1 MKLHLSLKLLS
12 LAICLGFSHTVFAQE
27 AEEEGVQVQNDPPLV
42 QVEISQDTLAPYVER
57 REDTGVYFGITYE
70 ALDLKNYVSVLDN
83 TNVKYADA
91 FGSNPVAL
99 IIVTTDY
106 KYNTSFGSLAAGLNV
121 GTGEVSSS
129 KSGVS
134 RKLNVMKYG
143 VDFRLTLDTLWPEPY
158 VAPYVGLN
166 LWQMG
171 IKDTTPTDSVSV
183 TTQLGYNYTL
193 GFLLQL
199 DWIDYDAAK
208 TSTFSW
214 GMENTFVDVY
224 ATQYAKSSADTD
236 PNTETDFIYGVG
248 LRLEF

>member
-1 MKLHLSLKLLS
+1 MKLHLSLKILV
-12 LAICLGFSHTVFAQE
+12 LALCAVFSVSANAQD
-27 AEEEGVQVQNDPPLV
+27 VQVQESPPLV
-42 QVEISQDTLAPYVER
+42 QVEIQQDTLAPYVER
-57 REDTGVYFGITYE
+57 REDTGIYVGISYE
-70 ALDLKNYVSVLDN
+70 ALDFKNYVSVLDN
-83 TNVKYADA
+83 TNVTYAAA

-99 IIVTTDY
+99 IILTTDY
-106 KYNTSFGSLAAGLNV
+106 KYNTSFGSLAAGVNV
-121 GTGEVSSS
+121 GTGEVSGN

-143 VDFRLTLDTLWPEPY
+143 VDFKLTLDALWPEPY

-171 IKDTTPTDSVSV
+171 IKDTSPTDELSL
-183 TTQLGYNYTL
+183 TTQLGYNYTF
-193 GFLLQL
+193 GFLFQL

-214 GMENTFVDVY
+214 GMENTFLDVY
-224 ATQYAKSSADTD
+224 ATQYAKTSADTD
-236 PNTETDFIYGVG
+236 PNTETDFIYGAG